1 MSREPA
7 SVTTLRGVLRNVGNV
22 NTDSNQIED
31 AVQSAVRDL
40 FGSDAR
46 GILNNSTAAARLAT
60 LGTVNLF
67 RPWMQ
72 GASEAD
78 FLIAAIQD
86 DDLILVLA
94 AGLVG
99 RPFAYPLL
107 YIRNRIQDR
116 EWAHDGDVLSTT
128 DIVTFVNEF
137 HKRFNAIDQK
147 IVRSFLSDLYTFDR
161 PTDAAQSD
169 VIQKLLPL
177 ANASRPLFMGN
188 PWTDR
193 PSPDIPIVV
202 PISVL
207 PQPHVDPHVDP
218 PHVDPHVDP
227 PPHNDPPHVDP
238 SPGGGGG
245 GGDEHGGGGGGGGRH
260 RQEIGQDDRMGE
272 VPFQRERVSKD
283 TDGSM
288 YIIILLILA
297 CVVLF
302 VVMHG
307 RR

>member
-7 SVTTLRGVLRNVGNV
+7 SVTTLRGVLRNVGDV
-22 NTDSNQIED
+22 NTDSKQIED

-46 GILNNSTAAARLAT
+46 GTLNNSTASTQLAT
-60 LGTVNLF
+60 LGAVNLG

-72 GASEAD
+72 QASPAD
-78 FLIAAIQD
+78 FLSAAIQD

-107 YIRNRIQDR
+107 YIRNQIQGR
-116 EWAHDGDVLSTT
+116 AWAEDGDVLSTT
-128 DIVTFVNEF
+128 DIVTYVNEF
-137 HKRFNAIDQK
+137 HKRFNAIEQTT
-147 IVRSFLSDLYTFDR
+147 VRSFLLDLFTFDR
-161 PTDAAQSD
+161 PADAAQAN

-177 ANASRPLFMGN
+177 ANPQRPLFMGN
-188 PWTDR
+188 PWSDR
-193 PSPDIPIVV
+193 PSPDPPIVV
-202 PISVL
+202 PIHVL
-207 PQPHVDPHVDP
+207 PQPHVDPHVDPPQPHVDPHVDP
-218 PHVDPHVDP
+218 PHVDP
-227 PPHNDPPHVDP
+227 PHDDP

-245 GGDEHGGGGGGGGRH
+245 GRGGGGGGGGGR
-260 RQEIGQDDRMGE
+260 RETLQDEEMGE
-272 VPFQRERVSKD
+272 VPLQRDTRERVSKD